1 MPGAGSL
8 REGGAEVA
16 PSPGAREAA
25 SASAYLGGRGG
36 GGGVEGK
43 GLANGVAMVSTAAS
57 QQEGLLGSRSTKH
70 PS

>member
-8 REGGAEVA
+8 REGEAEVA

-25 SASAYLGGRGG
+25 SASAYLGGR
-36 GGGVEGK
+36 GGVEGK